1 MTKNSQ
7 IKIEDLPSVPV
18 MPSGKLLGHLAAFGA
33 DPLGVAMK
41 ALHQNERLVR
51 VRVGAISVFFTF
63 HPDDI
68 RTVLTAESA
77 YYSKNTRGY
86 DKFRL
91 LVGSGLVTSQGDY
104 WRRQRRVIQP
114 AFRKKCIEG
123 FAETMV
129 SFSRDWCKS
138 KRGPDGGPELLDMAA
153 ELNALTLRI
162 AGKTLMNL
170 DTAQMEQDVGLAL
183 EVLLERF
190 NRMVASPLPWAEH
203 WPTKANNQ
211 MWRAI
216 DTLHSLTDRLIEERR
231 SSGQVETDLL
241 GMLMAAEDPESEGRL
256 NDIQLRD
263 EVLTMLLAGHETTAN
278 GLMWTLYLLTQHPK
292 ITTWLE
298 TEIDTILKGREVCVS
313 DMKSLIYTNQVIKEC
328 LRLYPPVWT
337 VGRRAEVDTE
347 LGGFRIPKGS
357 YVFVS
362 PFVMHRHPAYWDE
375 PEVFD
380 PERFASSTDEVDRFV
395 YFPFLRGQRQCIGD
409 RFAQMEMTL
418 LLVTLI
424 QHYRFALAPD
434 QKIEL
439 EPSITLRSKH
449 GMRMQ
454 LVPRSHP
461 T

>member
-1 MTKNSQ
+1 MTKDSQ
-7 IKIEDLPSVPV
+7 TRIEDLPSVPIT
-18 MPSGKLLGHLAAFGA
+18 PSGKLLGHLSAFGA

-41 ALHQNERLVR
+41 ALRQNERLVR
-51 VRVGAISVFFTF
+51 LRVGAISVFFTF

-86 DKFRL
+86 DKFRF
-91 LVGSGLVTSQGDY
+91 LVGNGLVTSQGED
-104 WRRQRRVIQP
+104 WRRQRRIIQP

-123 FAETMV
+123 FADTMV
-129 SFSRDWCKS
+129 SFTRDWCEA
-138 KRGPDGGPELLDMAA
+138 KRGSNEDPGVLDMSA

-170 DTAQMEQDVGLAL
+170 DTSQMEQDVGAAL
-183 EVLLERF
+183 EVLSECF
-190 NRMVASPLPWAEH
+190 NRMVANPLPWAEH
-203 WPTKANNQ
+203 WPTKANRQ

-216 DTLHSLTDRLIEERR
+216 NTLHSLTDSLIEERR
-231 SSGQVETDLL
+231 NSGQVETDLL
-241 GMLMAAEDPESEGRL
+241 GMLMAAEDPESQEKL
-256 NDIQLRD
+256 DDLQLRD

-278 GLMWTLYLLTQHPK
+278 GLMWTLYLLAQHPE
-292 ITTWLE
+292 ITARLE
-298 TEIDTILKGREVCVS
+298 TEVDTILEGREVSVS

-328 LRLYPPVWT
+328 LRLYPPAWT
-337 VGRRAEVDTE
+337 VVRRAEVDTE
-347 LGGFRIPKGS
+347 LGGCRIPKGS

-362 PFVMHRHPAYWDE
+362 PYVMHRHPAYWEE
-375 PEVFD
+375 PEAFN
-380 PERFASSTDEVDRFV
+380 PHRFVPSADEVDRFV

-418 LLVTLI
+418 LLVTFV
-424 QHYRFALAPD
+424 QHYRFILAPD
-434 QKIEL
+434 QRIEV

-454 LVPRSHP
+454 LVPRSREL
-461 T
+461 